1 MSKGEHLKDHPNF
14 QSNGFDKRPQDTKKG
29 GRPVGIKKE
38 IKELLAADGRMVVKA
53 NDVVEIR
60 ENGDVVVN
68 LTTETRVAYKLL
80 KMTTGNGT
88 TALRAIQMI
97 MEHLDGKPRQAVTFD
112 TTTPEPFDILG
123 KRRPERTED

>member
-1 MSKGEHLKDHPNF
+1 MGNPENLTQHPNF
-14 QSNGFDKRPQDTKKG
+14 QSNGFEKRPEDTKKG

-38 IKELLAADGRMVVKA
+38 LKELLAADGQMVVKA
-53 NDVVEIR
+53 SDVVAIR

-97 MEHLDGKPRQAVTFD
+97 MEHLDGKPRQSVTFD
-112 TTTPEPFDILG
+112 STTPEPFDILG
-123 KRRPERTED
+123 KRKPERTED